1 MNIVNGVLDFHIH
14 IRTPALT
21 GSRDWDFI
29 QGINPGLESQLP
41 AFVSREG
48 VEAALAAEGV
58 AQAVVIPEVLPFSG
72 TQITADWI
80 AAYCR
85 GSKRLLPFALFNPYE
100 TTDLVAEMR
109 RQVEDLGCR
118 GLKLLPSYHHFY
130 LTDRRLY
137 PVYEVVQTLG
147 IPCMFHCG
155 SSTFDRT
162 VMRFCD
168 PIQIDELCTD
178 FPNLIVVAAHG
189 GRGFWYRE
197 VTFLT
202 RLHRS
207 LYFDVAG
214 LPPQKLL
221 EYFPDLPHLTDRI
234 LFGTDWPVVPRGRIR
249 PNIEAIRALP
259 IPPAAVEA
267 ILGGT
272 ARRLLRLA

>member
-1 MNIVNGVLDFHIH
+1 MTGVLDFHIH
-14 IRTPALT
+14 IRTPAFT
-21 GSRDWDFI
+21 GSRDWPFI
-29 QGINPGLESQLP
+29 QSINPGLEAQLP
-41 AFVSREG
+41 AFASRQG

-58 AQAVVIPEVLPFSG
+58 SQAVVIPEVLPFSNSN
-72 TQITADWI
+72 ITADWI

-85 GSKRLLPFALFNPYE
+85 GSDRLIPFALFNPSDVA
-100 TTDLVAEMR
+100 DLAAEFR
-109 RQVEDLGCR
+109 RQLDTLGCR

-130 LTDRRLY
+130 LTERRLY
-137 PVYEVVQTLG
+137 PVYEEAQARGVV
-147 IPCMFHCG
+147 CMFHCG

-168 PIQIDELCTD
+168 PLQIDDLCTD
-178 FPNLIVVAAHG
+178 FPELVVVAAHG

-202 RLHRS
+202 RLHRN

-221 EYFPDLPHLTDRI
+221 EYFPDLHRLADRI
-234 LFGTDWPVVPRGRIR
+234 LFGTDWPVVPNGRIR
-249 PNIEAIRALP
+249 PHIEAVSALP
-259 IPPAAVEA
+259 IPPAGIEA

-272 ARRLLRLA
+272 ARRLLHLG